1 MGTLTSF
8 LGIPIE
14 SLPNILVDT
23 RFHYLKIKHS
33 SRSVVKPRVIL
44 LAGHAATVRV
54 PAWLHAGN
62 GPVLVTKGSR
72 CQTYTRLIQK
82 QTNGRFPGLSKIKD
96 RRLTARI
103 ITELISA

>member
-62 GPVLVTKGSR
+62 GPVLADERKSLS
-72 CQTYTRLIQK
+72 TYTRPISGNKENK
-82 QTNGRFPGLSKIKD
+82 QTGTFLDFKD
-96 RRLTARI
+96 QRPAVDHYTDY
-103 ITELISA
+103 

>member
-82 QTNGRFPGLSKIKD
+82 QTK
-96 RRLTARI
+96 
-103 ITELISA
+103 

>member
-23 RFHYLKIKHS
+23 RFHYLKKHS

-62 GPVLVTKGSR
+62 GPVLADERKSLSNIHEADSETNK
-72 CQTYTRLIQK
+72 INK
-82 QTNGRFPGLSKIKD
+82 QTGAFLDFQRSK
-96 RRLTARI
+96 TGG
-103 ITELISA
+103 